1 MSINTF
7 NRLQTHQQGGFTLLE
22 ILVAMVVISL
32 GLLGLAGL
40 QALSLRNNQVAHY
53 RSIASQQAYDMGDRI
68 RANLAGVRLG
78 QYDNLAASIPA
89 DPNCFTTGCGRPQ
102 TTSPANSQMAQT
114 DQFQWNTLNSRV
126 LPAGAGSVRCIEGPA
141 ATCAINN
148 ANTNRI
154 FEITVSWTERTA
166 AGNLTQSF
174 VTRFA
179 P

>member
-1 MSINTF
+1 MPMNTF
-7 NRLQTHQQGGFTLLE
+7 NRLQVHQEGGFTLLE

-78 QYDNLAASIPA
+78 QYDTLAAGVPT
-89 DPNCFTTGCGRPQ
+89 DPNCFTTGCG
-102 TTSPANSQMAQT
+102 TPASGTNTQMAQT
-114 DQFQWNTLNSRV
+114 DRFQWNTLNGRV
-126 LPAGAGSVRCIEGPA
+126 LPAGSGSVRCIEGPA

-154 FEITVSWTERTA
+154 YEITVSWTERTA
-166 AGNLTQSF
+166 DGNITQSF
-174 VTRFA
+174 VTRFV